1 MNCSENHPPVG
12 PMVTLHRT
20 DGIDT
25 INRTLMPNCCRRN
38 TNTRSQ
44 SLHFIFDVEHFLR
57 INPSHKSTTIPT
69 NLVDL
74 RN

>member
-1 MNCSENHPPVG
+1 MNCSENRPPVR

-20 DGIDT
+20 GGI
-25 INRTLMPNCCRRN
+25 N